1 LTGRCTYVVVVLV
14 VLGVLVLA
22 VAGFAVW
29 FFKIRDPL
37 KGEDFY
43 KFHSEQ
49 KWPWELTLT
58 PEQEKAFMAGLEA
71 FDDNEGGCYPKRE
84 EGILRVYSPMML
96 ISLFSMTEQFAAM
109 GPAAMQDP
117 ARAVQEL
124 IDRATQSE
132 GDGVLYYNDEW
143 MGEDVEEI
151 DGMDKYA
158 FTDAVMSAMRAQG
171 VDHEFAGGYAD
182 EDKGYATMG
191 VLSKSPE
198 YVSQMYDEAFAVA
211 GEQKPLN
218 NRLDVMKAVMEPED
232 PNYIAAHER
241 AEAEKSKYINTL
253 MFCFERVADEYRE
266 ARPHMQQAEPQD
278 VLSVVMARMLDQ
290 DMRGCTW
297 TRPPSQEQHKLAL
310 ALLSN
315 RG

>member
-1 LTGRCTYVVVVLV
+1 MVVAFVA
-14 VLGVLVLA
+14 LGVLVLA
-22 VAGFAVW
+22 VAGFALW

-37 KGEDFY
+37 KGADFY
-43 KFHSEQ
+43 KFHTEQ

-71 FDDNEGGCYPKRE
+71 FDDNEGGCYPSRE

-117 ARAVQEL
+117 ARAVHEL
-124 IDRATQSE
+124 INRATQSE

-143 MGEDVEEI
+143 MGEGVEEL

-158 FTDAVMSAMRAQG
+158 FTDAVMSAMHAQG

-191 VLSKSPE
+191 VLAQAPE
-198 YVSQMYDEAFAVA
+198 HVSRMYDDAHAIA
-211 GEQKPLN
+211 GDPAPLN
-218 NRLDVMKAVMEPED
+218 NRLDVMKEVMRPED
-232 PNYIAAHER
+232 PDYVAAFER
-241 AEAEKSKYINTL
+241 AEAEKSKYVNTL

-266 ARPHMQQAEPQD
+266 ARPYMQGAEPKD

-290 DMRGCTW
+290 GMRGCTW
-297 TRPPSQEQHKLAL
+297 TRPPSQDQHKLAL
-310 ALLSN
+310 ALLGN

>member
-1 LTGRCTYVVVVLV
+1 MVVVLI

-43 KFHSEQ
+43 KFHAEQ
-49 KWPWELTLT
+49 KYAWELTLT
-58 PEQEKAFMAGLEA
+58 PEQEKAFMVGLEA
-71 FDDNEGGCYPKRE
+71 FDDNAGGCYPKRE

-96 ISLFSMTEQFAAM
+96 ISLFSMTQQFAAM
-109 GPAAMQDP
+109 GPAALQDP

-124 IDRATQSE
+124 IDRAAQSE

-158 FTDAVMSAMRAQG
+158 FTDAVMSAMHAQG

-191 VLSKSPE
+191 VLIKSPD
-198 YVSQMYDEAFAVA
+198 YVRQMHDDAMALAPES
-211 GEQKPLN
+211 GPMN
-218 NRLDVMKAVMEPED
+218 NRLDVMKEVMRPED
-232 PNYIAAHER
+232 PQYV
-241 AEAEKSKYINTL
+241 EAFNRSEVEKSKHINTL

-266 ARPHMQQAEPQD
+266 ARPHMAHAEPKD

-290 DMRGCTW
+290 QLKGVTW
-297 TRPPSQEQHKLAL
+297 TRPPSQEQHQLAL
-310 ALLSN
+310 ALLGN
-315 RG
+315 RS

>member
-1 LTGRCTYVVVVLV
+1 MVVVLI

-49 KWPWELTLT
+49 KWAWELTLT

-71 FDDNEGGCYPKRE
+71 FDDNAGGCYPKRE

-124 IDRATQSE
+124 IDRAAESE
-132 GDGVLYYNDEW
+132 VDGVLYYNDEW

-158 FTDAVMSAMRAQG
+158 FTSAVMDAMRAQG
-171 VDHEFAGGYAD
+171 IDHEFAGGYAD

-191 VLSKSPE
+191 VLLENPSHVK
-198 YVSQMYDEAFAVA
+198 QMYDDAFAISSA
-211 GEQKPLN
+211 SEQRPLN
-218 NRLDVMKAVMEPED
+218 NRLDVMKEVMREPD
-232 PNYIAAHER
+232 PEYLAAHDR
-241 AEAEKSKYINTL
+241 AEAEKSKHINTL

-266 ARPHMQQAEPQD
+266 ARPHMQHAEPAD

-290 DMRGCTW
+290 DMRGVSW
-297 TRPPSQEQHKLAL
+297 VRPASQEQHKLAL
-310 ALLSN
+310 AILSN

>member
-1 LTGRCTYVVVVLV
+1 MVVLV

-22 VAGFAVW
+22 AAGFAVW

-37 KGEDFY
+37 EGEDFY
-43 KFHSEQ
+43 KFHAEQ
-49 KWPWELTLT
+49 KYAWELTLT
-58 PEQEKAFMAGLEA
+58 PEQEKAFMAGLVA
-71 FDDNEGGCYPKRE
+71 FDDNEGGCYAKRE

-109 GPAAMQDP
+109 GPAALQDP

-124 IDRATQSE
+124 IDRAAQSE

-143 MGEDVEEI
+143 MGEGVEEI

-158 FTDAVMSAMRAQG
+158 FTDAVMSAMHAQG

-191 VLSKSPE
+191 VLAEAPD
-198 YVSQMYDEAFAVA
+198 YVSQMYDDAHALA
-211 GEQKPLN
+211 GDPAPLD
-218 NRLDVMKAVMEPED
+218 NRLDVMKVVMRPEN
-232 PNYIAAHER
+232 PEYLAAFDR
-241 AEAEKSKYINTL
+241 AEAEKSKHINTL

-266 ARPHMQQAEPQD
+266 ARPHMRQAEPKD

-310 ALLSN
+310 ALLTN

>member
-1 LTGRCTYVVVVLV
+1 MVIALIVV
-14 VLGVLVLA
+14 GVLVLGL
-22 VAGFAVW
+22 AGFVVW
-29 FFKIRDPL
+29 FLKIRDPL

-43 KFHSEQ
+43 KFHVEQ

-71 FDDNEGGCYPKRE
+71 FDDNAGGCYPKRE

-109 GPAAMQDP
+109 GPAATQDP

-124 IDRATQSE
+124 IDRAAESE
-132 GDGVLYYNDEW
+132 VAGVLYYNDEW

-158 FTDAVMSAMRAQG
+158 FTSAVMDAMHAQG

-191 VLSKSPE
+191 VLPE
-198 YVSQMYDEAFAVA
+198 NPPHVKQMYDDAFALS
-211 GEQKPLN
+211 GDRGPLN
-218 NRLDVMKAVMEPED
+218 NRLDVMKEVMREPNAE
-232 PNYIAAHER
+232 YVAAHEK
-241 AEAEKSKYINTL
+241 ADAEKSKYINTL
-253 MFCFERVADEYRE
+253 MFCFERMADEYRE
-266 ARPHMQQAEPQD
+266 ARPHMQHAEPKD

-290 DMRGCTW
+290 DMQGCTW
-297 TRPPSQEQHKLAL
+297 TRPPSKEQHELAL
-310 ALLSN
+310 ELLSN

>member
-1 LTGRCTYVVVVLV
+1 MVVVLV

-43 KFHSEQ
+43 KFHVEQ
-49 KWPWELTLT
+49 KYGWELTLT

-117 ARAVQEL
+117 ARAVHEL

-158 FTDAVMSAMRAQG
+158 FTEAVMSATHAQG
-171 VDHEFAGGYAD
+171 VDHAFAGGYAD

-191 VLSKSPE
+191 VLVKEPE
-198 YVSQMYDEAFAVA
+198 YVSQMYDDALSHADEPA
-211 GEQKPLN
+211 PLN
-218 NRLDVMKAVMEPED
+218 NRLDVMKEVMRPEN
-232 PNYIAAHER
+232 PQYVAAFER
-241 AEAEKSKYINTL
+241 AEAEKSKHINTL

-266 ARPHMQQAEPQD
+266 ARPHMQQAEPKD

-290 DMRGCTW
+290 GMKGVTW
-297 TRPPSQEQHKLAL
+297 TRPPSQDQHKLAL

-315 RG
+315 RS

>member
-1 LTGRCTYVVVVLV
+1 MLVALIVLGVIVLV
-14 VLGVLVLA
+14 VG
-22 VAGFAVW
+22 GFAVW

-43 KFHSEQ
+43 KFHVEQ

-71 FDDNEGGCYPKRE
+71 FDDNGGGCYPSRE

-109 GPAAMQDP
+109 GQAAMEDP

-124 IDRATQSE
+124 VDKAAQGE
-132 GDGVLYYNDEW
+132 DLGVLYYDDEW
-143 MGEDVEEI
+143 MGKDVEEV
-151 DGMDKYA
+151 DGMDKYQ

-191 VLSKSPE
+191 VLAESPAE
-198 YVSQMYDEAFAVA
+198 VSEMYDKAHALA
-211 GEQKPLN
+211 GPQPDYQ
-218 NRLDVMKAVMEPED
+218 NRLDVWKDVAKPQNPEYVEAF
-232 PNYIAAHER
+232 NQ
-241 AEAEKSKYINTL
+241 AEAEKSKHVNTL
-253 MFCFERVADEYRE
+253 MFCFERVVEQYRA
-266 ARPHMQQAEPQD
+266 ARPEMQHAEPQD
-278 VLSVVMARMLDQ
+278 VLSVVMARMLDHH
-290 DMRGCTW
+290 MPGCTW
-297 TRPPSQEQHKLAL
+297 TRPPTPEQQQLAL

>member
-1 LTGRCTYVVVVLV
+1 MLVVLV
-14 VLGVLVLA
+14 VLGVLVVA
-22 VAGFAVW
+22 VGGFALW

-43 KFHSEQ
+43 KFHVEQ

-109 GPAAMQDP
+109 GPAAIQDP
-117 ARAVQEL
+117 ARAVREL
-124 IDRATQSE
+124 VDRAAQGETL
-132 GDGVLYYNDEW
+132 GVLYYDDEW
-143 MGEDVEEI
+143 MGEGVEEI
-151 DGMDKYA
+151 DGMDKYR
-158 FTDAVMSAMRAQG
+158 FTDAVMSAMHAQG

-191 VLSKSPE
+191 VLVKNPQH
-198 YVSQMYDEAFAVA
+198 VDRMYDQAHALA
-211 GEQKPLN
+211 GPAPDYK
-218 NRLDVMKAVMEPED
+218 NRLDVWKDVMKPENPEYLEAFD
-232 PNYIAAHER
+232 R
-241 AEAEKSKYINTL
+241 AEVEKSKYINTL
-253 MFCFERVADEYRE
+253 MFCFERMANEYRE
-266 ARPHMQQAEPQD
+266 ARPHMRYAEPHD
-278 VLSVVMARMLDQ
+278 VLSVVMARMLERN
-290 DMRGCTW
+290 MPGCTW
-297 TRPPSQEQHKLAL
+297 TRPPTREQYELAL

-315 RG
+315 RS